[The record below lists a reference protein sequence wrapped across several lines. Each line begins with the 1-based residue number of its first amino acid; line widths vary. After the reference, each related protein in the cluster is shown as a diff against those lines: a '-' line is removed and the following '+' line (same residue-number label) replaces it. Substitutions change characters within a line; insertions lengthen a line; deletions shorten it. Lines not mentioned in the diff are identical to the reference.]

1 MSPSA
6 QNKGGAAARP
16 VALYFHGVP
25 GAPLE
30 CARFE
35 PAARE
40 AGVRL
45 VALDR
50 QLVSPDLIGEPYF
63 EALATEVEAIT
74 DGAPV
79 HLIGFSL
86 GAFVA
91 IRTAIH
97 LKVPVQGLHLISP
110 AAPLDGGDVLRQMA
124 GKAVFGAAMRGP
136 VALKRLTRLQAWM
149 AQWAPGLMFRMLF
162 AGAAGAD
169 RDLASDTS
177 FRREI
182 RDVLRLSLEDGATGY
197 VRDLTAYV
205 QPWRDRLAEIAA
217 DTSIWHGAADTW
229 APAAMAHM
237 LRDSLPTASRLT
249 ISEGLSH
256 YSCLFHAMPLILSEI
271 GVGAPET
278 NP

>member
-1 MSPSA
+1 MSH
-6 QNKGGAAARP
+6 P
-16 VALYFHGVP
+16 VLPGNNATSYQVAVYFHGVP

-30 CARFE
+30 CARFLTT
-35 PAARE
+35 ARE
-40 AGVRL
+40 TGVRL

-50 QLVSPDLIGEPYF
+50 QLVGPGLDGEPYF
-63 EALATEVEAIT
+63 AALAAEVARVS

-97 LKVPVQGLHLISP
+97 IKVPVAGLHLISA
-110 AAPLDGGDVLRQMA
+110 AAPLDGGDFLDQMA
-124 GKAVFGAAMRGP
+124 GKAVFSAAAKGP
-136 VALKRLTRLQAWM
+136 GALKRMTGIQAWM
-149 AQWAPGLMFRMLF
+149 AQRASGLMFQMLF

-169 RDLASDTS
+169 RSLASDPA

-205 QPWRDRLAEIAA
+205 QPWQTRMSEVVA

-229 APAAMAHM
+229 APVAMA
-237 LRDSLPTASRLT
+237 LLLKDRIPTARRLNT
-249 ISEGLSH
+249 MEGLSH
-256 YSCLFHAMPLILSEI
+256 YSCLFHAMPMILAEI
-271 GVGAPET
+271 GAAREIPC
-278 NP
+278 